1 MNIGDNGTEDDDNNN
16 VAVSQ
21 ETICSDPYC
30 NCLCHKKEGDSPPP
44 PPPPPPEK
52 KWEVTMAKAPHNML
66 GGRTIRCNF
75 YYIRRGVVACLCH
88 LKYRRGRHAAQHRAH
103 GRFMYVSLLFL
114 YE

>member
-1 MNIGDNGTEDDDNNN
+1 
-16 VAVSQ
+16 
-21 ETICSDPYC
+21 
-30 NCLCHKKEGDSPPP
+30 
-44 PPPPPPEK
+44 
-52 KWEVTMAKAPHNML
+52 MAKAPNNML

-75 YYIRRGVVACLCH
+75 YYIRRGAMACLCR